1 MSEFM
6 LKLASNP
13 GNIAEVETFVQ
24 KLVSRY
30 KISPDKQCNILISLT
45 EAVTNAI
52 IHGNHKDES
61 KEVQVRLNKIK
72 NNLSFRVS
80 DQGPGFD
87 YKSLPDPTAPENLT
101 KCGGRGVFLMQQ
113 LSDNIRFFD
122 NGRTVEMQFKL

>member
-1 MSEFM
+1 M

-13 GNIAEVETFVQ
+13 GNIAEVEGFVQ

-52 IHGNHKDES
+52 IHGNHRDES
-61 KEVQVRLNKIK
+61 KEVQVRLNKVK
-72 NNLSFRVS
+72 NYLSFRVS
-80 DQGPGFD
+80 DQGSGFD
-87 YKSLPDPTAPENLT
+87 YRSVPDPTAPENIT

-113 LSDNIRFFD
+113 LSDDIRFFD
-122 NGRTVEMQFKL
+122 EGRTVEMQFKL